1 MSPPPKKIKSWEDL
15 INDGENY
22 GGRGAEFTPVQKA
35 LFECIRDKV
44 VLKVQDRFVFTKL
57 MDTEEPGYPVEL
69 AKLIAGFEPLDKI
82 TSLIITHNKM
92 NAEAVRLITEST
104 VIGKIEYLHLGS
116 NELGDEGAKVVA
128 QSPMFSEVHTL
139 NLECNGIGPE
149 GAKALAA
156 SPYLTN
162 VQSLSMVDNR
172 IGEEGAY
179 AFAESDAFSNL
190 TYLHLGG
197 NRIKSEDARRAL
209 RESPKLAKIEKLKV
223 F

>member
-1 MSPPPKKIKSWEDL
+1 MKAQGKKIKSWEDL

-57 MDTEEPGYPVEL
+57 MDTENEGYPIEL
-69 AKLIAGFEPLDKI
+69 AKLIAGFEPLRKI
-82 TSLIITHNKM
+82 TSLIVTHNRL
-92 NAEAVRLITEST
+92 NAEALRIITESR
-104 VIGKIEYLHLGS
+104 VIGKIDYLHLGS

-128 QSPMFSEVHTL
+128 ASPMFSEVRTL
-139 NLECNGIGPE
+139 NLECNRIGPE

-156 SPYLTN
+156 SPYLTQ

-172 IGEEGAY
+172 IGDEGAY
-179 AFAESDAFSNL
+179 AFAESDAFRNL

-197 NRIKSEDARRAL
+197 NRIQSEDAKRAL
-209 RESPKLAKIEKLKV
+209 RESPKLQKMEKLKI